1 MCTLSVADPPET
13 RLVGTPGSDVEE
25 GVDTVVLRCV
35 TDANPPAH
43 IKWRRAGQP
52 DVSSADEALQFRPVT
67 RRDSGT
73 YTCLATNDL
82 GSSDPLTVQ
91 LDVKCKEGVYS
102 VE

>member
-1 MCTLSVADPPET
+1 M
-13 RLVGTPGSDVEE
+13 GTPGTDVEE

-35 TDANPPAH
+35 TDANPQAT
-43 IKWRRAGQP
+43 ITWRRAGHP

-73 YTCLATNDL
+73 YTCQASNKY

-91 LDVKCKEGVYS
+91 LDVKCEYQLV
-102 VE
+102 VIL